1 MFREMRRSR
10 QALSRETCEQI
21 LKENTSGVLAV
32 SGNDGYPY
40 AVPLSYVYED
50 GVIYFHG
57 APAGHKIDAIAADGK
72 VSFCVVSQDEIH
84 PEKYTAYYRSVIAFG
99 KAQVITDEDEKWKA
113 LLLIAGKYAPL
124 QAADHREAI
133 GSHFK
138 HACIIRLSVEHMS
151 GKEALALVTPP
162 AP

>member
-10 QALSRETCEQI
+10 QALSREACEQI

-84 PEKYTAYYRSVIAFG
+84 PEKYTTYYRSVIAFG
-99 KAQVITDEDEKWKA
+99 KAQVFTDEDEKW
-113 LLLIAGKYAPL
+113 
-124 QAADHREAI
+124 
-133 GSHFK
+133 
-138 HACIIRLSVEHMS
+138 
-151 GKEALALVTPP
+151 
-162 AP
+162 